1 SHISNNTRFQQY
13 FHYNNYNNNNLSSFS
28 ISSIIRTI
36 TTTNVIMS
44 SKSHPLID
52 KHAPK
57 NLVLKNQEGESV
69 ELNSYIGNQKPCI
82 IFFYPQDETY
92 EAGATVFGIS
102 SDTVEKHKNFAKKQN
117 LQFSLL
123 SDPNG
128 EARRAFEVP
137 KTLGL
142 LPGRATFLIDKE
154 GIIKDVY
161 NSQLDF
167 QGHANKS
174 LEFIKSQ

>member
-1 SHISNNTRFQQY
+1 
-13 FHYNNYNNNNLSSFS
+13 
-28 ISSIIRTI
+28 
-36 TTTNVIMS
+36 
-44 SKSHPLID
+44 
-52 KHAPK
+52 
-57 NLVLKNQEGESV
+57 
-69 ELNSYIGNQKPCI
+69 
-82 IFFYPQDETY
+82 
-92 EAGATVFGIS
+92 AGATVFGIS

>member
-1 SHISNNTRFQQY
+1 
-13 FHYNNYNNNNLSSFS
+13 
-28 ISSIIRTI
+28 
-36 TTTNVIMS
+36 MS

-92 EAGATVFGIS
+92 GCTREVCSFRDSYDQFSEAGATVFGIS